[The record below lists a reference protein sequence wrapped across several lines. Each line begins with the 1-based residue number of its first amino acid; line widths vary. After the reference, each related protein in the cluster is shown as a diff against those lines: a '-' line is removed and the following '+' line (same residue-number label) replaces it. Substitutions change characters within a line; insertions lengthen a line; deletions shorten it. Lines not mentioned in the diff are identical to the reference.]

1 MISDLHGNTYALEK
15 TLEDIKKRSVDQII
29 CLGDVATLGPDPM
42 GVMDLLKTIN
52 CPNIMGNHDEFMIY
66 PESLKY
72 YKTAPFIID
81 SVEATRISLSNP
93 YVEFINSF
101 QKNLEYKISDTQSV
115 LFYHG
120 SPDSNT
126 QNILPNTSEKEL
138 EEAYGKY
145 KFNVFVGGHTHVQM
159 MVPFKG
165 SMIVNTGSV
174 GLPFEEFVDG
184 KEPVILE
191 TAEYATVAFDEYGT
205 HIEFHHVPLKRSILK
220 ESIIHWDNPLR
231 PHRLKQYS

>member
-1 MISDLHGNTYALEK
+1 MISDLHGNTYAVEK

-42 GVMDLLKTIN
+42 GVMDLLQSIG

-66 PESLKY
+66 PETLKY

-81 SVEATRISLSNP
+81 SVEATRLSLKEP
-93 YVEFINSF
+93 YIEFIRKF
-101 QKNLEYKISDTQSV
+101 EKKLEYKISENQTV

-126 QNILPNTSEKEL
+126 QNILPTTSESEL
-138 EEAYGKY
+138 DEAYKNYKY
-145 KFNVFVGGHTHVQM
+145 NVFVGGHTHVQM
-159 MVPFKG
+159 MLPYKG

-191 TAEYATVAFDEYGT
+191 KAEYATVEFNESGT
-205 HIEFHHVPLKRSILK
+205 HIEFHHVPLKKSILK
-220 ESIIHWDNPLR
+220 ESVSKWDNPLSS
-231 PHRLKQYS
+231 HRVRQYS